1 MIFKQLGFPEKQ
13 NVSSIVSETK
23 QKQQWKKENIKIG
36 HVLSDGGSIDWPLSI
51 LQWICR
57 GDSW

>member
-23 QKQQWKKENIKIG
+23 QKQQWKKENTKIG
-36 HVLSDGGSIDWPLSI
+36 HVLSDGGSIDWLLNI
-51 LQWICR
+51 L
-57 GDSW
+57 